1 MYQDLR
7 NRIQALK
14 EEAEVEATATSMA
27 RDAADFVEVE
37 DEHKDEEVLEA
48 VFYEDGEED
57 EVATDDLPEGEETV
71 VEDGDED
78 EGEEESPFDR
88 DDVEVAEAPKFGYQ
102 KSGKEDIKDKPGT
115 FDYVAKKILR
125 KQKKLGAIKGITVK
139 VLSLSESRKKRM
151 KELGILA
158 GAYIAAS
165 VVGAVSSGKSQAEL
179 ARAYGMSD
187 KDARKQGAKVGLA
200 AAGGGVAGAAAGAGA
215 SYALQRKYKTVLV
228 EVTYKYGKKVFSV
241 FNVTEEQ
248 ERSGLPKFIFNSIK
262 SSIEK
267 FKSKKN
273 WVVKEA
279 PTMNLLKNQQLA
291 SALTEAYL
299 FEDDEAEDQPAEVV
313 DPDQE
318 IHDQEVTESTIG
330 IFIED
335 ADLDDEELDSD
346 VPVDEDEDEELP
358 VPGADSAEDEEELS
372 ETYFF

>member
-71 VEDGDED
+71 AEDGEED

-102 KSGKEDIKDKPGT
+102 KSGKEDEKDKPGT

-125 KQKKLGAIKGITVK
+125 KQRRLGAIKGITVK

-165 VVGAVSSGKSQAEL
+165 AVGAVSTGKSQAEWT
-179 ARAYGMSD
+179 GD
-187 KDARKQGAKVGLA
+187 KKEGIKAGLA
-200 AAGGGVAGAAAGAGA
+200 TMGSGTAGAAALAGT

-228 EVTYKYGKKVFSV
+228 EVTYKYGKKVFTV

-291 SALTEAYL
+291 AALTEAYL
-299 FEDDEAEDQPAEVV
+299 FEDDEAEEQPAEVV

-358 VPGADSAEDEEELS
+358 VPGADSAELS